1 MISNSLYEYIDKE
14 SIGSDLICLLCH
26 NPFIDPTVTQCGD
39 TYCRQCIEKYMRNG
53 SHCPSQS
60 CNQLLSTDHLIPPS
74 HNFISILDKLKVRC
88 QLCEKTNINRG
99 TFDEHIKTSCPE
111 CILDCP
117 GKNIGCQW
125 FGSRNEHNEHTKT
138 CLFEKLGRMVDIL
151 YKVIENQSLDIEKL
165 QKETQQQT
173 TEIGQ
178 QKTEIE
184 QQKAQ
189 LQQQQIQISGIQSE
203 NQTQKNGTA
212 SVCKQIT
219 ILQEKINKLKSTAL
233 WFFNISANAKWA
245 QDGVI
250 IAGDTGG
257 VGATNRLRYPQGLFV
272 DDNQT
277 VVIADCWN
285 HRITQWKNGN
295 TTNGQVVAGGNG
307 GGNGLNQLQYPTD
320 VLIDKE
326 TDSLIICDYGNG
338 RVVRWSRHSSTT
350 KGEILIDKIA
360 CWGLAMDEQ
369 RYLYVSDYGKDEV
382 RRYQLGE
389 KSGTLVAGGN
399 GKGNRL
405 NQLSSPTYLFVDRDH
420 SVYVSDYE
428 NHRVMKWNKGA
439 KEGIVVA
446 GGQGR
451 GNALTQL
458 HHPHGLFVDTLG
470 TLYVADTLNHRV
482 LRWTQGGKKQGT
494 VIVGGNSQGAEA
506 NQFSNPIGLSFDR
519 HGNLYVADC
528 DNHRVKRFFTGKDL

>member
-74 HNFISILDKLKVRC
+74 RNFISMLDKLKVRC

-125 FGSRNEHNEHTKT
+125 FGSRNEHDEHTKT

-189 LQQQQIQISGIQSE
+189 LQQQQIQISDIQSE

-219 ILQEKINKLKSTAL
+219 ILQEEINKLKSTAL
-233 WFFNISANAKWA
+233 WFCK
-245 QDGVI
+245 
-250 IAGDTGG
+250 
-257 VGATNRLRYPQGLFV
+257 
-272 DDNQT
+272 
-277 VVIADCWN
+277 
-285 HRITQWKNGN
+285 
-295 TTNGQVVAGGNG
+295 
-307 GGNGLNQLQYPTD
+307 
-320 VLIDKE
+320 
-326 TDSLIICDYGNG
+326 
-338 RVVRWSRHSSTT
+338 
-350 KGEILIDKIA
+350 
-360 CWGLAMDEQ
+360 
-369 RYLYVSDYGKDEV
+369 
-382 RRYQLGE
+382 
-389 KSGTLVAGGN
+389 
-399 GKGNRL
+399 
-405 NQLSSPTYLFVDRDH
+405 
-420 SVYVSDYE
+420 
-428 NHRVMKWNKGA
+428 
-439 KEGIVVA
+439 
-446 GGQGR
+446 
-451 GNALTQL
+451 
-458 HHPHGLFVDTLG
+458 
-470 TLYVADTLNHRV
+470 
-482 LRWTQGGKKQGT
+482 
-494 VIVGGNSQGAEA
+494 
-506 NQFSNPIGLSFDR
+506 
-519 HGNLYVADC
+519 
-528 DNHRVKRFFTGKDL
+528 